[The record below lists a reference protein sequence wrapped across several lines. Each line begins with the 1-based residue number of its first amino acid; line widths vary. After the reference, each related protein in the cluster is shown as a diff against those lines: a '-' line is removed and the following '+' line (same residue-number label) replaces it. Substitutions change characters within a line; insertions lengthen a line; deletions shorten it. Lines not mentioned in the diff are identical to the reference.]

1 MKHNSLSFGTGFI
14 EALFFFGACC
24 KNLSIFV
31 KVCKCI
37 KLAPRKTTPFMK
49 SVPGSVVEFERL
61 IPLLTSPSAAA
72 GRDFVFEVV
81 APSIPGY
88 GFSSAPAKVREQK
101 AK

>member
-1 MKHNSLSFGTGFI
+1 
-14 EALFFFGACC
+14 
-24 KNLSIFV
+24 
-31 KVCKCI
+31 
-37 KLAPRKTTPFMK
+37 MK

-101 AK
+101 EK

>member
-1 MKHNSLSFGTGFI
+1 
-14 EALFFFGACC
+14 
-24 KNLSIFV
+24 
-31 KVCKCI
+31 
-37 KLAPRKTTPFMK
+37 MK

-88 GFSSAPAKVREQK
+88 GFSSAPAKVRGQK
-101 AK
+101 EK

>member
-1 MKHNSLSFGTGFI
+1 MYR
-14 EALFFFGACC
+14 ACPE
-24 KNLSIFV
+24 K
-31 KVCKCI
+31 
-37 KLAPRKTTPFMK
+37 KTTPFMK

-101 AK
+101 AKYGG